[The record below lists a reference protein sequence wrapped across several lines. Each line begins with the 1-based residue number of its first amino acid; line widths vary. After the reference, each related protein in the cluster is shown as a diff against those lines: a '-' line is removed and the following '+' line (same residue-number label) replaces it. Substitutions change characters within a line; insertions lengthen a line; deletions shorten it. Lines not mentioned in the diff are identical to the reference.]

1 MDSLVHAFSDTLGQY
16 LSAQV
21 VVFIISMVPILEL
34 RGGLLAAKL
43 LGVPLLQA
51 IPLCIVGNLI
61 PIPFILLFI
70 KKIFSWMK
78 NFKIFRGLVERLEN
92 RAMKK
97 SDSVSNAEFLGLTL
111 FVGIPI
117 PGTGAWMGSL
127 IAALLEMDFKKAIKA
142 ELIGIAMATIIC
154 SILWYG
160 LLGLFV

>member
-1 MDSLVHAFSDTLGQY
+1 L
-16 LSAQV
+16 
-21 VVFIISMVPILEL
+21 LE
-34 RGGLLAAKL
+34 
-43 LGVPLLQA
+43 VPLLQA
-51 IPLCIVGNLI
+51 IPLCIVGNLV

-70 KKIFSWMK
+70 KKIFAWMK
-78 NFKIFRGLVERLEN
+78 NFKIFRGLVEKLEN
-92 RAMKK
+92 RAMRK

-160 LLGLFV
+160 LLGMFV

>member
-1 MDSLVHAFSDTLGQY
+1 MDSLVQAFSDTLGQY

-78 NFKIFRGLVERLEN
+78 KFKVFRGLVERLEN

-160 LLGLFV
+160 LLGMFV

>member
-1 MDSLVHAFSDTLGQY
+1 MDSLVQAFSDTLGQY

-160 LLGLFV
+160 LLGMFV

>member
-1 MDSLVHAFSDTLGQY
+1 MDSLVQAFSDTLGQY

-51 IPLCIVGNLI
+51 IPFCIVGNLI

-160 LLGLFV
+160 LLGMFV